1 MGLTLVDRSERRPH
15 DRLRVV
21 TAVFERRSHVAPR
34 CGDPTHRG
42 FITLGPVTRPDDV
55 LGHPLQRLGYL
66 DTHQVA
72 AALIPLEMASSC
84 ACKESATTT
93 TLSPIRVNTALN
105 P

>member
-72 AALIPLEMASSC
+72 AALIPLEMASS
-84 ACKESATTT
+84 
-93 TLSPIRVNTALN
+93 
-105 P
+105 